1 MKKIIAV
8 LVSGAIFSL
17 ATTTKIAAQ
26 TEKGLAF
33 SKVKNSAALAA
44 YAKEFSGDEKTTASS
59 KEEVKS
65 AEKDLKAS
73 KANLKAMKAN
83 LRAAESFKKMF
94 KDAPDARWDANENTI
109 VADFSKN
116 AVNTKVVYN
125 KNGRWIHTLT
135 YFTPDDTPA
144 DIRSLI
150 DQDYPYA
157 DISQAVKVNEGD
169 MEFYIV
175 QLEDKK
181 TYKQVSVYNGQTG
194 LIKEF
199 LKSK

>member
-33 SKVKNSAALAA
+33 SPIKNSAALAA
-44 YAKEFSGDEKTTASS
+44 YAKEFSGDEKATATS
-59 KEEVKS
+59 KEDLRS
-65 AEKDLKAS
+65 AEKDFKTSNAS
-73 KANLKAMKAN
+73 VKAMRAN
-83 LRAAESFKKMF
+83 LRAAENFKKMF
-94 KDAPDARWDANENTI
+94 KDAPDAKWDANENTI

-116 AVNTKVVYN
+116 AVHTKVVYN
-125 KNGRWIHTLT
+125 KNGRLIHSLT
-135 YFTPDDTPA
+135 YFTAADTPD
-144 DIRSLI
+144 DIRSLM

-157 DISQAVKVNEGD
+157 DISQTIKINEGAD
-169 MEFYIV
+169 EFYIV

-181 TYKQVSVYNGQTG
+181 SYKQVSVYNGQTE
-194 LIKEF
+194 LIKD
-199 LKSK
+199 LSKSK